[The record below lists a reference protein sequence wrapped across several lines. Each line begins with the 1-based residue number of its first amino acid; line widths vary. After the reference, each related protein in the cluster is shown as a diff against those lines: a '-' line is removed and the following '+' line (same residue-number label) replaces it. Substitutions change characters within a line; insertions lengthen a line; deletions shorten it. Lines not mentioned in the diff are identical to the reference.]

1 MIRMINAGVVILADG
16 SATRFGSAK
25 QLLLFQQKTLLQHVI
40 DEALAA
46 GAAPVVVVTGAHADA
61 VSAAIDL
68 SQVSVVYNDQWQDG
82 KASGIAAGVR
92 RLLAL
97 NEALEKIILAVCDQ
111 PFVTAELFRQL
122 DQRQVSGQKR
132 IVASAYAGTLGTPV
146 LFTRH
151 YYDALQGLQGEEGAK
166 KLLGLYRDDVDTVEF
181 PRGETDIDTA
191 EDYEQAMKYLSEYLP
206 KYHHPP
212 APR

>member
-1 MIRMINAGVVILADG
+1 MINAGAVILAAG

-25 QLLLFQQKTLLQHVI
+25 QLLRFQQKTLIQHVI
-40 DEALAA
+40 DAAFSA

-61 VSAAIDL
+61 VSAVIDRG
-68 SQVSVVYNDQWQDG
+68 QVSLVYNDQWQEG

-92 RLLAL
+92 HLLAL
-97 NEALEKIILAVCDQ
+97 NEAVEKIILAVCDQ

-122 DQRQVSGQKR
+122 DQRQASGQKR

-151 YYDALQGLQGEEGAK
+151 YCDALQSLQGEEGAK

-181 PRGETDIDTA
+181 PRGEMDIDTA
-191 EDYEQAMKYLSEYLP
+191 EDYERALKYLSGQP
-206 KYHHPP
+206 
-212 APR
+212 